1 MNAPPEKIYISDLDG
16 TLLQD
21 DATLSPYAHKTL
33 IALIENGVNF
43 TVASA
48 RSLAS
53 VRQILHGIPFRL
65 PVISINGAYI
75 SDFTTGEHHFVNEID
90 NSLTPTI
97 YQLARKHHCWPFVS
111 TFNGTKDC
119 VYYQRLTNDGMT
131 WFHDNRVSY
140 KDNSIYHTKNIE
152 EKFSEKVV
160 SFAVVNTYE
169 KLKPLADRLQADFA
183 DTLDTHL
190 FENLYSPPWWWLTIH
205 DKKACKSIAIKTL
218 AEYANFSLK
227 DVTVFGDQS
236 NDLEMF
242 KLATTSIAVEN
253 ASDNIKKH
261 ATKIIGT
268 NQDDS
273 VVKYIS
279 DDADKKR

>member
-1 MNAPPEKIYISDLDG
+1 MNAPSEKIYISDLDG
-16 TLLQD
+16 TLLQN
-21 DATLSPYAHKTL
+21 DACLSPYARKTL
-33 IALIENGVNF
+33 SELIEKGVNF

-53 VRQILHGIPFRL
+53 VRQILRGIPFSL

-75 SDFTTGEHHFVNEID
+75 SDFTTGEHHFVNDID
-90 NSLTPTI
+90 SSLTSAI
-97 YQLARKHHCWPFVS
+97 YELARKHHCWPFVS

-119 VYYQRLTNDGMT
+119 VYYQHLANDGMT
-131 WFHDNRVSY
+131 WFCDNRVSC
-140 KDNSIYHTKNIE
+140 KDNSIYHTKDIE

-160 SFAVVNTYE
+160 AFAVVNTYE
-169 KLKPLADRLQADFA
+169 KLKPLADQLQADFS
-183 DTLDTHL
+183 DRLETHF

-218 AEYANFSLK
+218 AEYAGFHMKN
-227 DVTVFGDQS
+227 VTVFGDRS

-242 KLATTSIAVEN
+242 KVATTSIAVEN
-253 ASDNIKKH
+253 ASDEIRKH

-273 VVKYIS
+273 VVKYLI
-279 DDADKKR
+279 DATK